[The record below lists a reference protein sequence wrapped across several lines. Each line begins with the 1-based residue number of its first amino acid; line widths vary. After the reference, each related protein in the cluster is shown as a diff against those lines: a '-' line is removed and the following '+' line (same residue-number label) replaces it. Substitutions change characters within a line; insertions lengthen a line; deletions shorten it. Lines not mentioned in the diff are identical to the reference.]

1 MTTRTPD
8 ELTED
13 LVIAL
18 SWAEPSRW
26 QIGALMLDLRSTAG
40 EEAMWQAIPEGSER
54 LARVCLDVVARW
66 GARPAPGLEFGHYR
80 RVRWMDDAGAAEWL
94 AEAMN
99 GGWTPAMLG
108 RAMAGFDPD
117 EPTVAAMAQRLADDA
132 GGRLTYEAAAGE
144 WRIEGQAAWQ
154 PSMGAAVRACW
165 RAQFGAKGSEGE

>member
-66 GARPAPGLEFGHYR
+66 GARPLPGLEFGHYR
-80 RVRWMDDAGAAEWL
+80 RVRWLDDEAARWVL
-94 AEAMN
+94 ADSQSN
-99 GGWTPAMLG
+99 GWTPAQLG
-108 RAMAGFDPD
+108 RYLAGFAPD
-117 EPTVAAMAQRLADDA
+117 EPAVAAMAQRLADDA
-132 GGRLTYEAAAGE
+132 GGRLVYEAAAGE

-154 PSMGAAVRACW
+154 PSMGAAVKAAW
-165 RAQFGAKGSEGE
+165 RGKYGQVTP